1 MVDIM
6 KKEPSSYDFSSN
18 EESMLK
24 IWEDGK
30 YFDLLVEQ
38 NKNGPRFRFLDGP
51 ITANN
56 PMGVHH
62 AFGRTLKDV
71 TIRYNAMQ
79 GKSCQYQNGF
89 DAQGLWV
96 EVEVEKSMGFASK
109 SDIYKYGMDKFTDAC
124 MDRVKRSAAIITEQS
139 KRLGQWMDWDHSYFT
154 NTDENITAIW
164 YFLKVCQEKGW
175 LARRKKAM
183 PWCPRCGT
191 SLSEHEMTG
200 AYKEVTCKA
209 VFFKLPVK
217 GEDYCMLVWT
227 TTPWTLTSNCALAV
241 NPEMDYAVVR
251 VKSMDKLLVV
261 VKPLVK
267 VLKGDIAEIVKVVK
281 GSEFVGKEY
290 ETCFPWLTPQNFT
303 HKIVPWDAVD
313 CVEGSG
319 VVHIAPGCGAED
331 YELGLKYDIPQIC
344 PIDESG
350 VILPE
355 FGPFAGKTTV
365 EVADDIFAALE
376 KEGKLYYVHDYTHSY
391 AHCWRCKTDIVF
403 RLVDE
408 WYLLS
413 DELRPQLLEAIEH
426 VEWQPEHLKKRM
438 ADWLNNMGD
447 WNISRKRFYGLP
459 LPFYICPDCGKLT
472 VIGSVEEL
480 REKAVDPDKLAHV
493 KNLHRPWIDEIKIKC
508 DCGAE
513 VSRIPEVGD
522 CWLDAGITP
531 FSTKKYFTDRKY
543 WENNFPSDIVIEMVE
558 QIRLWFYS
566 QLFMSVVLVGKAPY
580 KKVMC
585 HGSVIQENGQ
595 KFSKSMISIRLEDA
609 AKTMG
614 ADTIRYLYSG
624 NNSIANL
631 RFGYGLGDE
640 AKRKLLALWN
650 AYIFFNTYAVLDNPN
665 LNFEL
670 KDEELTLTDKWL
682 LQITNDFIADAKKAY
697 EANVY
702 ADVLKAYEAYIDNLC
717 NWYIR
722 INRRRFWKEES
733 EDKRVAYKVLYTA
746 IKKTIQVMAPIIP
759 FMTDHIWHNMVR
771 DFEPDEKPSVHLSR
785 FPEALDIADY
795 SDIVSDTAKI
805 REIIYM
811 IQRLRN
817 EHKIGLKQP
826 LRTMYIKVAPDY
838 EKAVSEFKSVILD
851 EINVMNIEVIQGD
864 SEFHDTRLTVNF
876 KNAGAVLKKDVNK
889 LKAYVANMSSEEV
902 REWLKKF
909 DTDGFVKADA
919 FEPALTKDLFNV
931 VDVPR
936 EGFAVENLGSNIVVL
951 DLEIDEN
958 LKREGM
964 LRKLIRQLQVCRK
977 DAGYNIEDSI
987 FLKLDTED
995 EDIKTILADK
1005 ANTDKIA
1012 SELLV
1017 VGEASGED
1025 CYSSTVSID
1034 GSDVNVTI
1042 KKA

>member
-1 MVDIM
+1 M
-6 KKEPSSYDFSSN
+6 KKEPSGYDFAAN

-24 IWEDGK
+24 TWEEGR
-30 YFDLLVEQ
+30 YFDRLVEQ

-79 GKSCQYQNGF
+79 GRSCQYQNGF

-96 EVEVEKSMGFASK
+96 EVEVEKSMGFKSK
-109 SDIYKYGMDKFTDAC
+109 SDIKAYGMDKFTDAC
-124 MDRVKRSAAIITEQS
+124 MERVKRSAATITEQS

-154 NTDENITAIW
+154 NTDDNITSIW
-164 YFLKVCQEKGW
+164 YFLKVCQQKGW

-200 AYKEVTCKA
+200 SYKEVTCKA
-209 VFFKLPVK
+209 VFVKLPVK

-261 VKPLVK
+261 IKPLVK
-267 VLKGDIAEIVKVVK
+267 ALKGDILEIVKVVK

-290 ETCFPWLTPQNFT
+290 ETCFPWLAPQNFA
-303 HKIVPWDAVD
+303 HKIVPWEAVD
-313 CVEGSG
+313 CAEGSG

-331 YELGLKYDIPQIC
+331 YELGLRENIPQIC

-391 AHCWRCKTDIVF
+391 AHCWRCKTDIVY

-413 DELRPQLLEAIEH
+413 DEIRPMLLKAIDD

-459 LPFYICPDCGKLT
+459 LPFYICPKCGKLH
-472 VIGSVEEL
+472 VIGSLDEL
-480 REKAVDPDKLAHV
+480 REKAVDPSLVDNI

-508 DCGAE
+508 ECGAE
-513 VSRIPEVGD
+513 VERISEVGD

-531 FSTKKYFTDRKY
+531 FSTKKYFTDHKY

-566 QLFMSVVLVGKAPY
+566 ILFMSVVLEGKSPY

-585 HGSVIQENGQ
+585 HGSVIQEDGQ
-595 KFSKSMISIRLEDA
+595 KFSKSMISIRLEEA

-624 NNSIANL
+624 NNSISNI
-631 RFGYGLGDE
+631 RFGYNLGEE
-640 AKRKLLALWN
+640 ARRKLLSLWN
-650 AYIFFNTYAVLDNPN
+650 AYVFFNTYAVLDKPD

-670 KDEELTLTDKWL
+670 KDEELTLSDKWL
-682 LQITNDFIADAKKAY
+682 LQVTNDFTVEATKAY
-697 EANVY
+697 DANVY
-702 ADVLKAYEAYIDNLC
+702 ADVLKAYETYIDNLC

-746 IKKTIQVMAPIIP
+746 IKKTIQIMAPIIP
-759 FMTDHIWHNMVR
+759 FMTDYIWHGMVR
-771 DFEPDEKPSVHLSR
+771 EFEPDESVSVHLSR
-785 FPEALDIADY
+785 FPTPLDIKGY
-795 SDIVSDTAKI
+795 SDVVSDTVKI

-811 IQRLRN
+811 IQKLRN
-817 EHKIGLKQP
+817 EHSISLKQP

-838 EKAVSEFKSVILD
+838 EKAVSEFRSVILD
-851 EINVMNIEVIQGD
+851 EINVMDIEVIQGD
-864 SEFHDTRLTVNF
+864 SEFHDTRFTVNF
-876 KNAGAVLKKDVNK
+876 KKAGAVLKQDVNR
-889 LKAYVANMSSEEV
+889 LKNYVSDMSREEV
-902 REWLKKF
+902 SEWLKAF
-909 DTDGFVKADA
+909 ETEGYVKVDA
-919 FEPALTKDLFNV
+919 FEPKLTKDLFNV
-931 VDVPR
+931 IDVPR
-936 EGFAVENLGSNIVVL
+936 EGYAVENIGSNIVVL
-951 DLEIDEN
+951 DLEIDED

-977 DAGYNIEDSI
+977 DAGFNIEDSI
-987 FLKLDTED
+987 FLSLFTSDD
-995 EDIKTILADK
+995 ELSSIIADK
-1005 ANTDKIA
+1005 ESSGKIA
-1012 SELLV
+1012 SELFV
-1017 VGEASGED
+1017 VGSAVGED
-1025 CYSSTVSID
+1025 CYETTISVDGTDVTVKM
-1034 GSDVNVTI
+1034 
-1042 KKA
+1042 KKAEK

>member
-1 MVDIM
+1 MR
-6 KKEPSSYDFSSN
+6 KENPSYDFSAN

-24 IWEDGK
+24 IWEAGD
-30 YFDLLVEQ
+30 YFNKLVAQ
-38 NKNGPRFRFLDGP
+38 NQNGPRFRFLDGP

-71 TIRYNAMQ
+71 TIRYNAMN
-79 GKSCQYQNGF
+79 GRSCQYQNGF

-96 EVEVEKSMGFASK
+96 EVEVEKSMGFKSK
-109 SDIYKYGMDKFTDAC
+109 SDIYDFGMDKFTDAC
-124 MDRVKRSAAIITEQS
+124 MDRVSRSAAVITEQS
-139 KRLGQWMDWDHSYFT
+139 KRLGQWMDWEHSYFT
-154 NTDENITAIW
+154 NTDENITSIW
-164 YFLKVCQEKGW
+164 HFLKVCQEKGW

-191 SLSEHEMTG
+191 SLSEHEMSG

-209 VFFKLPVK
+209 VFAKLPVK
-217 GEDYCMLVWT
+217 DEDYCMLVWT

-241 NPEMDYAVVR
+241 NPEMDYAMVR

-267 VLKGDIAEIVKVVK
+267 VLKGDIVEIVKIVK
-281 GSEFVGKEY
+281 GTEFVGKEY
-290 ETCFPWLTPQNFT
+290 ETCFPWLAPQGFT
-303 HKIVPWDAVD
+303 HKIVPWEVVDAE
-313 CVEGSG
+313 EGSG

-331 YELGLKYDIPQIC
+331 YELGLRHDIPQIC

-350 VILPE
+350 IILPE
-355 FGPFAGKTTV
+355 FGPFAGKNTV
-365 EVADDIFAALE
+365 EVAEDIFAALE
-376 KEGKLYYVHDYTHSY
+376 KEGKLYYTHDYTHSY

-413 DELRPQLLEAIEH
+413 NELRPQLLEAIEH

-438 ADWLNNMGD
+438 ADWLTNMGD

-472 VIGSVEEL
+472 VIGSYEEL
-480 REKAVDPDKLAHV
+480 KERAAEPEKLAGV
-493 KNLHRPWIDEIKIKC
+493 KNLHRPWIDDIKIRC
-508 DCGAE
+508 ECGTAVQR
-513 VSRIPEVGD
+513 VSEVGD

-531 FSTKKYFTDRKY
+531 FSTKKYFTDHEY

-566 QLFMSVVLVGKAPY
+566 QLFMSVVLEGVAPY

-609 AKTMG
+609 AKNMG

-650 AYIFFNTYAVLDNPN
+650 AYIFFNTYAVLDNPD
-665 LNFEL
+665 LSFEL
-670 KDEELTLTDKWL
+670 KDEDLTLTDKWL
-682 LQITNDFIADAKKAY
+682 LQITNDFIATAKAAY
-697 EANVY
+697 DSNTY
-702 ADVLKAYEAYIDNLC
+702 ADVLKAYEGYIDDLC

-733 EDKRVAYKVLYTA
+733 NDKNVAYKVLYLA
-746 IKKTIQVMAPIIP
+746 IKKTIQVMAPITP
-759 FMTDHIWHNMVR
+759 FITDYIWHNMVR
-771 DFEPDEKPSVHLSR
+771 EFESSEAESVHLSR
-785 FPEALDIADY
+785 FPSPIEIKDY
-795 SDIVSDTAKI
+795 SGLVEDTTRI

-817 EHKIGLKQP
+817 EHRIGLKQP
-826 LRTMYIKVAPDY
+826 LRAMYVKLTPEYAN
-838 EKAVSEFKSVILD
+838 AVEEFESVLLD
-851 EINVMNIEVIQGD
+851 EINVMKIEYITGD
-864 SEFHDTRLTVNF
+864 SEFHDTRLAVNF
-876 KNAGAVLKKDVNK
+876 KKAGAVLKKDVNK
-889 LKAYVANMSSEEV
+889 LKAYVAEMSSAEV
-902 REWLKKF
+902 AEWLKGFK
-909 DTDGFVKADA
+909 TEGFVKVDA
-919 FEPALTKDLFNV
+919 FEPQLTEDLFIV
-931 VDVPR
+931 TDVPR
-936 EGFAVENLGSNIVVL
+936 EGFAVESIGSNIVVL
-951 DLEIDEN
+951 DLEIDES

-977 DAGYNIEDSI
+977 SAGFNIEDNILIS
-987 FLKLDTED
+987 LSTED
-995 EDIKTILADK
+995 ADVSAILSDA
-1005 ANTDKIA
+1005 ASSAKIY

-1017 VGEASGED
+1017 TGALEGAADYESV
-1025 CYSSTVSID
+1025 VSVD
-1034 GSDVNVTI
+1034 GADVKVAM